1 MESIL
6 INENNQSHTDAQ
18 KLELSVGQFGDLRGN
33 DDKVLQAGI
42 DYLTRLGGGTLRILP
57 GHYKMNNSLFL
68 QSKVRIIG
76 SGKDT
81 ILYKTPSFSSNLVCD
96 ADWYEKQI
104 KVSDPSG
111 FSAGC
116 GIVVESK
123 HANTMQIIKC
133 TVTAIVD
140 NVLHLNS
147 RLDKNAWLADGA
159 KVSSLFPLLTA
170 QRVSNVYVSDLVL
183 DGSCEK
189 NESLNGNYVGG
200 LFIQNCSNHLYE
212 RIVSRNYAGDGFSF
226 QVCDDIRFNNC
237 EALDNL
243 ELGFHPGS
251 GSQRA
256 ILNQCIAM
264 GNNQGLFFCW
274 GVTNAKV
281 SESNFSNNREYGVSF
296 GHRDTDNHLFQC
308 KIGENGIFGML
319 FREDLTNFR
328 SAHRNRIEECL
339 FTENGQK
346 SEGVAIQCYGNPSN
360 IELIANR
367 FENLRQNYQKIGLR
381 VSTKDHGFIFKDN
394 IFDGMQHNVVTDED

>member
-1 MESIL
+1 MGCNK
-6 INENNQSHTDAQ
+6 INQNNQSHTDAQ
-18 KLELSVGQFGDLRGN
+18 TLELSVGQYGDLLGN

-42 DYLTRLGGGTLRILP
+42 DYLNRLGGGTLRILP
-57 GHYKMNNSLFL
+57 GHYKMHNSLFL
-68 QSKVRIIG
+68 QSKVRIVG

-81 ILYKTPSFSSNLVCD
+81 ILYKAPSFSSNLICD

-111 FSAGC
+111 FSIGG
-116 GIVVESK
+116 GIVIESQHGK
-123 HANTMQIIKC
+123 TLQIIKC

-140 NVLHLNS
+140 NVLHLNN

-159 KVSSLFPLLTA
+159 KASSLFPLLTA
-170 QRVSNVYVSDLVL
+170 QKVNNVYVSDLVL
-183 DGSCEK
+183 DGSCKK

-200 LFIQNCSNHLYE
+200 LFIQNCNNHLYE
-212 RIVSRNYAGDGFSF
+212 RIISRNYAGDGFSF

-256 ILNQCIAM
+256 ILNQCTAK

-274 GVTNAKV
+274 GVTHAKV
-281 SESNFSNNREYGVSF
+281 SGSDFSNNREYGVSF

-308 KIGENGIFGML
+308 KIESNGIFGIL
-319 FREDLTNFR
+319 FRRDVTTFR
-328 SAHRNRIEECL
+328 SAHRNRIEKCL

-346 SEGVAIQCYGNPSN
+346 SEGVAIQCDGIPCD
-360 IELIANR
+360 IKLKANR
-367 FENLRQNYQKIGLR
+367 FENFCQKYQKIGLR
-381 VSTKDHGFIFKDN
+381 VSTEDHGFILEDN
-394 IFDGMQHNVVTDED
+394 IFVGMQHNILTDKD

>member
-1 MESIL
+1 MGSIE

-18 KLELSVGQFGDLRGN
+18 SLELSVGQFGDLRGN
-33 DDKVLQAGI
+33 DDKALQAGI
-42 DYLTRLGGGTLRILP
+42 DYLTRLGGGTLHILP
-57 GHYKMNNSLFL
+57 GHYKMHNSLFL

-81 ILYKTPSFSSNLVCD
+81 ILYKAPSFSSDLICD

-111 FSAGC
+111 FSVGC

-123 HANTMQIIKC
+123 PANTLQIIKC
-133 TVTAIVD
+133 TVTAIIG
-140 NVLHLNS
+140 NVLHLND

-159 KVSSLFPLLTA
+159 KASSLFPLLTA
-170 QRVSNVYVSDLVL
+170 QRVNNVYVSDLVL
-183 DGSCEK
+183 DGSCGK

-200 LFIQNCSNHLYE
+200 LFIQNCNNHLYE
-212 RIVSRNYAGDGFSF
+212 RIISRNYAGDGFSF

-256 ILNQCIAM
+256 ILNQCTAI

-274 GVTNAKV
+274 GVTHAKV
-281 SESNFSNNREYGVSF
+281 LESTFSNNREYGVSF

-339 FTENGQK
+339 FNENGQK
-346 SEGVAIQCYGNPSN
+346 SGGVAIQCYGNPHN
-360 IELIANR
+360 IELKANR
-367 FENLRQNYQKIGLR
+367 FENLCQNHQKIGLR
-381 VSTKDHGFIFKDN
+381 VSTKDHGFILKDN
-394 IFDGMQHNVVTDED
+394 IFDGMQHSVLTDED